1 VIAVSSFRALDDNKE
16 VAANQ
21 ILAIDS
27 WRAVFHNIFLF
38 GPFEWRLACP
48 RTTFIEGPDF
58 PPLSLLYLIASQSEE
73 PAVILNADI
82 VVGRH
87 LVEAADKA
95 FRMGAYALTSRS
107 YEYDPAN
114 PDFAAAKVVD
124 LGADFFCAHPWIW
137 AKAWRA
143 VPEQYRFG
151 NGGWDNWLL
160 GYFGTTLRRA
170 FVNIT
175 DSRCIFHPRHH
186 ERKRIA
192 LEEPTL
198 DRYNT
203 SSLGFPR
210 ALPLT

>member
-1 VIAVSSFRALDDNKE
+1 VIAVSSYRPLDDNKE
-16 VAANQ
+16 VATNQ

-27 WRAVFHNIFLF
+27 WRSVFQRIFLF

-58 PPLSLLYLIASQSEE
+58 PPLSLLYLIASQAEE
-73 PAVILNADI
+73 PAAILNADI
-82 VVGRH
+82 VVGRN

-95 FRMGAYALTSRS
+95 FRMGAYALTSRR
-107 YEYDPAN
+107 YEYDPAKPN
-114 PDFAAAKVVD
+114 FEAAKVVD

-143 VPEQYRFG
+143 VPECYRIG
-151 NGGWDNWLL
+151 GGGWDNWLL
-160 GYFGTTLRRA
+160 GYLGITLRRA
-170 FVNIT
+170 FADIT
-175 DSRCIFHPRHH
+175 PSRCVFHPRHV
-186 ERKRIA
+186 ERKRIPM
-192 LEEPTL
+192 ESPPM

-210 ALPLT
+210 ALTLT